1 MKKELDYIWRRR
13 SVRSFTDE
21 PLSSEHFIELL
32 EAAMS
37 APSARN
43 CDPWEFIVVRDKNTL
58 AQMASLLP
66 NGPFLNH
73 CGGAIIVC
81 GNIKKAYIES
91 LSYMLQDCSAALEN
105 ILLAAPGLGL
115 GGCWLGLHPREERI
129 AAIEKLSPNPEIT
142 RFKGLG
148 EISPDEFRNF
158 IGPDMRLE
166 RVSMHKDDK
175 VDELLSYYMGKNT
188 MERQNFIIDN
198 LVVEEDKTND
208 E

>member
-129 AAIEKLSPNPEIT
+129 AAIRELFTIPEHIIPVGACALGFPATQVSPRNRFDAAKLH
-142 RFKGLG
+142 G
-148 EISPDEFRNF
+148 E
-158 IGPDMRLE
+158 
-166 RVSMHKDDK
+166 VWDDGI
-175 VDELLSYYMGKNT
+175 VL
-188 MERQNFIIDN
+188 
-198 LVVEEDKTND
+198 
-208 E
+208 